1 MKNIQKN
8 TIPKHRKLH
17 LIFRF
22 LQGSK
27 LYFAAAVAA
36 SLVSTILNALTPQ
49 IFRFSIDEVLSGSS
63 GTISSSGTS
72 GSYLSSHL
80 WVLALMIVAV
90 AIASG
95 IFTYISRTNTARA
108 GENFAKNLRDTLF
121 IHVQKLPMRWHD
133 RNQTGDIIQRCTS
146 DVEVIRGFVVTQ
158 LLEVFRTAF
167 LVLHRSPVRAGCCGV
182 LHCVLPADSQAVY
195 HCGRGRG
202 RTFHGRAGECN
213 RSARGAGIRTGTI

>member
-95 IFTYISRTNTARA
+95 ILPTSAVPIQPGQGRILLKFAGYIIYPCAEASHKMA
-108 GENFAKNLRDTLF
+108 
-121 IHVQKLPMRWHD
+121 
-133 RNQTGDIIQRCTS
+133 
-146 DVEVIRGFVVTQ
+146 
-158 LLEVFRTAF
+158 
-167 LVLHRSPVRAGCCGV
+167 
-182 LHCVLPADSQAVY
+182 
-195 HCGRGRG
+195 
-202 RTFHGRAGECN
+202 
-213 RSARGAGIRTGTI
+213 

>member
-63 GTISSSGTS
+63 GTMGTSGTIGSSGTS

-90 AIASG
+90 AIASVFLPTSAVPIQPGQGRILLKICG
-95 IFTYISRTNTARA
+95 IHYLS
-108 GENFAKNLRDTLF
+108 
-121 IHVQKLPMRWHD
+121 M
-133 RNQTGDIIQRCTS
+133 C
-146 DVEVIRGFVVTQ
+146 
-158 LLEVFRTAF
+158 
-167 LVLHRSPVRAGCCGV
+167 RSFP
-182 LHCVLPADSQAVY
+182 
-195 HCGRGRG
+195 
-202 RTFHGRAGECN
+202 
-213 RSARGAGIRTGTI
+213 